1 MNERL
6 LEYIETSFLKE
17 LLNNKDIT
25 DISFNGEDIYYKDN
39 SIGRVKSNITLNP
52 KEPYDFIRQIANL
65 SDSQFSLTNPILDVS
80 VDRYRIS
87 ATHLS
92 MTRKNREPVV
102 NFSIRIGYNE
112 LRIRDDDSFSHPFV
126 MTLLILAIEN
136 KMSIAISGKTGTGKT
151 EFQKY
156 LISKMED
163 NTRLIIIDN
172 INELETDYFTKN
184 LDSQTWL
191 LLNNNVSK
199 LTFDDLIKSA
209 LRSNPDWIIVGE
221 SRGKE
226 MLSILNSAMSGHPTI
241 TTLHAKDAPSTY
253 HRMAR
258 MCMISNESL
267 SFEDTLI
274 DIYDHFKFIVHIKAY
289 FDVNKKRIV
298 RYVESLGTNV
308 DNSYYEI
315 YHYPDVFNKIPI
327 FLKSDFNLS
336 TKDWK
341 DLINQIPK
349 KEVKNG

>member
-1 MNERL
+1 
-6 LEYIETSFLKE
+6 
-17 LLNNKDIT
+17 
-25 DISFNGEDIYYKDN
+25 
-39 SIGRVKSNITLNP
+39 
-52 KEPYDFIRQIANL
+52 
-65 SDSQFSLTNPILDVS
+65 
-80 VDRYRIS
+80 
-87 ATHLS
+87 

-112 LRIRDDDSFSHPFV
+112 LRIKDDDSFIHPFV
-126 MTLLILAIEN
+126 MKLLILAIEN

-289 FDVNKKRIV
+289 FDVNKKHIV